1 MMRKKMIKLFDELD
15 NAINL
20 GLKSAFESDDITD
33 IISAMDSESF
43 EGIQSLL
50 TAYKKAKEVNIEL
63 AERIDLMDDKLDRVI
78 HMLETK

>member
-1 MMRKKMIKLFDELD
+1 MMRKEMIKLFDELD